1 MKIIFKAVCLALLV
15 MLTSAGAY
23 SQSLVYYNAF
33 GNGESSW
40 RNYDDQLSHAQI
52 AGGKYY
58 LTHKQH
64 TSTVVAQ
71 EVPVD
76 FSRDFAVQTTF
87 SRVSGLTNYP
97 AGLTFFGQDALNLYF
112 FCTAASGSF
121 EIGKFDHGQTSL
133 LVNWTPSTAI
143 IQGNASNKLR
153 VEKLKDREKF
163 YINDVQVAELPSLQP
178 FGNHFGPVV
187 MESQT
192 AAFDY
197 LKVVYLTSPEN
208 RATSNTTA
216 ISAGIAEQVYHTDF
230 NADDSNQW
238 VLPATDSLTTTL
250 TDGYFKMIRLAKM
263 GYNLSVTSQEL
274 KVDMHRDFLIET
286 EVVHYSGALNYGY
299 GLSFACDEQRLYH
312 FWIGASG
319 YYYIG
324 SADKNGF
331 NTIVAWT
338 ASDAINKGNLSKN
351 KLTLTHKNGQL
362 NFYIN
367 DQLVTSH
374 PDLEFT
380 GYRFGVSVSA
390 NQNIGFNYL
399 TFGYLDK
406 PSATRVV
413 ASEKDITPP
422 EIFITSPEVTR
433 GLKVVQSSDVLHV
446 AGIAKDPSGIFSV
459 VVNGIQAT
467 VDKNGSFTVDVPMA
481 IGENPLLVVAT
492 DNNMNKSQNRFSV
505 TRNNVSASTVAA
517 VTQNASQGKFYALLI
532 GVQDYQDQS
541 IPSLEG
547 PVGDASTLAQA
558 LAGNYTFA
566 QEDIT
571 LLKNPTRA
579 QFFAALDAISAKV
592 KPEDN
597 LLIFYAGHGYY
608 DESHLQGYWYPSD
621 AIRTRRD
628 TWISNADLI
637 DYITAIK
644 SKHTLLISDACFS
657 GSIFKTRAIEMAPK
671 DVQELYKLPSRKA
684 MTSGAM
690 KEVPDKSVFMQYLVK
705 RLNENTD
712 KFLPSEQLF
721 ASFKAAVINN
731 SPNGQVPQFGEI
743 REAGDEGGDF
753 IFIRKN

>member
-1 MKIIFKAVCLALLV
+1 MRRIFTAIYLFALL
-15 MLTSAGAY
+15 LCGTASA
-23 SQSLVYYNAF
+23 QSLIYYNAF
-33 GNGESSW
+33 SNGESSW
-40 RNYDDQLSHAQI
+40 RDYDDQVSNARI
-52 AGGKYY
+52 AGGKYL

-64 TSTVVAQ
+64 SSTVVAQ
-71 EVPVD
+71 LVPVD
-76 FSRDFAVQTTF
+76 YNRNFAIQTTF
-87 SRVSGLTNYP
+87 SHVTGGTNFP
-97 AGLTFFGQDALNLYF
+97 AGLAFFGQDALNTYF
-112 FCTAASGSF
+112 FCITATGSF
-121 EIGKFDHGQTSL
+121 QVGKFDRGQTSAL
-133 LVNWTPSTAI
+133 INWTTSPAI
-143 IQGNASNKLR
+143 LQGNASNKLR
-153 VEKLKDREKF
+153 IEKLLDRNKF
-163 YINDVQVAELPSLQP
+163 YINGVQVAELPPLQP

-187 MESQT
+187 MEQQT

-197 LKVVYLTSPEN
+197 IKLVYLASGDNE
-208 RATSNTTA
+208 AAANTPA
-216 ISAGIAEQVYHTDF
+216 ISAGILETAYHTDF
-230 NADDSNQW
+230 NADDNNQW
-238 VLPATDSLTTTL
+238 VLPTTDSLTTAL
-250 TDGYFKMIRLAKM
+250 TDGYFKMVRRAKT
-263 GYNLSVTSQEL
+263 GYNASVTSADL
-274 KVDMHRDFLIET
+274 KVDMRRDYLMET
-286 EVVHYSGALNYGY
+286 EAVHYSGTQNFGY
-299 GLSFACDEQRLYH
+299 GLVFGCDEQHNYM
-312 FWIGASG
+312 FWMGAGG

-324 SADKNGF
+324 SIDKAGF
-331 NTIVAWT
+331 KTIVTWT
-338 ASDAINKGNLSKN
+338 ASDAIRKGDLSKN
-351 KLTLTHKNGQL
+351 KLGIAHRNGQL

-374 PDLEFT
+374 PEIEFT
-380 GYRFGVSVSA
+380 GHQFGVSVSA
-390 NQNIGFNYL
+390 NQNVGFNYI

-406 PSATRVV
+406 PKPAATVT
-413 ASEKDITPP
+413 AQNDITPP

-459 VVNGIQAT
+459 VVNGIQAV
-467 VDKNGSFTVDVPMA
+467 VDKTGSFTVDVPMA

-492 DNNMNKSQNRFSV
+492 DNNMNKGQQRFSV
-505 TRNNVSASTVAA
+505 TRNNVAASTVAA
-517 VTQNASQGKFYALLI
+517 ITQTAAQGKFYALLI

-547 PVGDASTLAQA
+547 PVGDAATLSQA
-558 LAGNYTFA
+558 LTGNYTFNN
-566 QEDIT
+566 ESVT

-579 QFFAALDAISAKV
+579 QFFAALDDVSAKV

-608 DESHLQGYWYPSD
+608 DETHLQGYWYPAD
-621 AIRTRRD
+621 AVRTRRD

-705 RLNENTD
+705 RLTENTD

-753 IFIRKN
+753 IFIRK

>member
-1 MKIIFKAVCLALLV
+1 MRKIFTKIWLIALLFC
-15 MLTSAGAY
+15 GAVNA
-23 SQSLVYYNAF
+23 QSLIYYNAF
-33 GNGESSW
+33 SNGESTW
-40 RNYDDQLSHAQI
+40 RNFDDQLSNVRI
-52 AGGKYY
+52 ENGKYY

-64 TSTVVAQ
+64 ISSVVAQ
-71 EVPVD
+71 EVQVD
-76 FSRDFAVQTTF
+76 YSRNFAIQTTM
-87 SRVSGLTNYP
+87 SHVAGGTNFP
-97 AGLTFFGQDALNLYF
+97 AGLAFFGQDALNTYF
-112 FCTAASGSF
+112 FCITATGSF
-121 EIGKFDHGQTSL
+121 QVGKFDRGQTSAL
-133 LVNWTPSTAI
+133 INWTPSPAI
-143 IQGNASNKLR
+143 LQGNASNKLR
-153 VEKLKDREKF
+153 IEKLQDRNKF
-163 YINDVQVAELPSLQP
+163 YINGVQVGELPALQP

-187 MESQT
+187 MEQQT

-197 LKVVYLTSPEN
+197 IKLAYLAPAN
-208 RATSNTTA
+208 QVASN
-216 ISAGIAEQVYHTDF
+216 IPPVSAQIIEPVYHTDF
-230 NADDSNQW
+230 SADDANQW
-238 VLPATDSLTTTL
+238 VLPPTDSLTTTL
-250 TDGYFKMIRLAKM
+250 TDGYFKMVRLAKT
-263 GYNLSVTSQEL
+263 GYNLSVTAANL
-274 KVDMHRDFLIET
+274 KVDMHRDYLIET
-286 EVVHYSGALNYGY
+286 QAVHYSGAQNFGY
-299 GLSFACDEQRLYH
+299 GLSFACDEQHIYH

-324 SADKNGF
+324 SVDKTGF
-331 NTIVAWT
+331 NTILTWT
-338 ASDAINKGNLSKN
+338 PSDAINKGDLSKN
-351 KLTLTHKNGQL
+351 KLGILHKNGQL

-374 PDLEFT
+374 PEIEFT

-406 PSATRVV
+406 LSATRVIATQNDV
-413 ASEKDITPP
+413 TPP
-422 EIFITSPEVTR
+422 EIFITSPETTR

-459 VVNGIQAT
+459 VVNGIQAA

-492 DNNMNKSQNRFSV
+492 DNNMNKGQQRFSV
-505 TRNNVSASTVAA
+505 TRNNVAASTVAA
-517 VTQNASQGKFYALLI
+517 ITQTASQGKFYALLI

-547 PVGDASTLAQA
+547 PVGDATTLSQA
-558 LAGNYTFA
+558 LSNNYTFNN
-566 QEDIT
+566 ETIT

-579 QFFAALDAISAKV
+579 QFFAALDAISTKV

-608 DESHLQGYWYPSD
+608 DESHLQGYWYPAD
-621 AIRTRRD
+621 AVRTRRD

-753 IFIRKN
+753 IFIKKD

>member
-1 MKIIFKAVCLALLV
+1 MRKLFTGIFLIALLFYN
-15 MLTSAGAY
+15 AANA
-23 SQSLVYYNAF
+23 QSLIYYNAF
-33 GNGESSW
+33 SNGESSW
-40 RNYDDQLSHAQI
+40 RNYDDQVSNARI
-52 AGGKYY
+52 EGGKYL

-64 TSTVVAQ
+64 FSTVVAQ
-71 EVPVD
+71 QVTVD
-76 FSRDFAVQTTF
+76 YNRNFAVQTTF
-87 SRVSGLTNYP
+87 SHVSGSALFP
-97 AGLTFFGQDALNLYF
+97 AGLAFFGLDPLNTYF
-112 FCTAASGSF
+112 FCISANGSF
-121 EIGKFDHGQTSL
+121 QVGKFDRGQTYAL
-133 LVNWTPSTAI
+133 INWTMSTAI
-143 IQGNASNKLR
+143 LQGNAPNKLR
-153 VEKLKDREKF
+153 IEKLQDKNKF
-163 YINDVQVAELPSLQP
+163 FINGVQVAELPPLQP
-178 FGNHFGPVV
+178 FGDHFGPVV
-187 MESQT
+187 MEQQT

-197 LKVVYLTSPEN
+197 LKLVYLAPAN
-208 RATSNTTA
+208 QVAANVPPL
-216 ISAGIAEQVYHTDF
+216 SASITETVYHTDF
-230 NADDSNQW
+230 NNDDSNQW
-238 VLPATDSLTTTL
+238 VLPVTDSLTTVL
-250 TDGYFKMIRLAKM
+250 TDGYFKMVRLAKA
-263 GYNLSVTSQEL
+263 GYNVSVTGADL
-274 KVDMHRDFLIET
+274 KVDMRRDYLLET
-286 EVVHYSGALNYGY
+286 QAIHYSGSQNFGY
-299 GLSFACDEQRLYH
+299 GLSFGCDERHIYH

-319 YYYIG
+319 FYYIG
-324 SADKNGF
+324 SVDKDGF
-331 NTIVAWT
+331 KTILTWT
-338 ASDAINKGNLSKN
+338 ATDVINKGDLSKN
-351 KLTLTHKNGQL
+351 KLGILHKNGQL
-362 NFYIN
+362 YFYIN

-374 PDLEFT
+374 PEIEFT

-406 PSATRVV
+406 APATRVV
-413 ASEKDITPP
+413 AAQNDVTPP

-446 AGIAKDPSGIFSV
+446 AGIAKDQDGIFSV
-459 VVNGIQAT
+459 VVNGIQAA

-481 IGENPLLVVAT
+481 IGDNPLLVIAT
-492 DNNMNKSQNRFSV
+492 DNNMNKSQQRFSV
-505 TRNNVSASTVAA
+505 TRNGVSAGTIAA
-517 VTQNASQGKFYALLI
+517 VTQTAAQGRFYALLI

-547 PVGDASTLAQA
+547 PVGDAGMLSQA
-558 LAGNYTFA
+558 LSGNYTFSS
-566 QEDIT
+566 ESIT

-579 QFFAALDAISAKV
+579 QFFAALDEISAKV

-608 DESHLQGYWYPSD
+608 DETHLQGYWYPAD
-621 AIRTRRD
+621 AVRTRRD

-690 KEVPDKSVFMQYLVK
+690 KEVPDKSVFMLYLLK